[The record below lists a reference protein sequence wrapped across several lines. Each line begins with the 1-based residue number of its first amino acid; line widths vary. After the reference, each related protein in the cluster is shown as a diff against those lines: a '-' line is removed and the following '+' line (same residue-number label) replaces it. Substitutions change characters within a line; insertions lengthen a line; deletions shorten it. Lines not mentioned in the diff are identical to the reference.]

1 MAAHGAVLASGEWW
15 ARGVRSGRRR
25 WADDRE
31 RAGPSLRVRN
41 APTTVDG
48 GEAGFAVAP
57 SRRSSGYGYRARP
70 WPVAPC
76 GAAGPPL
83 RGADY
88 DAVRGPVLARLR
100 AAPAHK
106 EQPRSHPLPLPHL
119 ISLPLPLPLPL
130 HLLIP
135 LPLPLL
141 ISLPLPVPL
150 PLRLDLP
157 TRGNAVSPGVHVRRP
172 GARSDLKGTTTMAFA
187 SLRRG
192 GRRWR
197 FGDWPVA
204 MQLTVGPV
212 ALLTVL
218 VLTVGLALGVYFRT
232 RTTSAAVVA
241 TYNLLQDSAELTRL
255 VVDQETGVRG
265 FALARDEAFLEP
277 YLQAR
282 GESRLLLASLEA
294 RVAGEPQQ
302 LGRLTRTAATLE
314 EWEANAATPMI
325 NATRSG
331 GDPGVIVRTGAGR
344 QRIDAIR
351 GELHDFQA
359 SAARSLAE
367 RQITD
372 QRIRLAVVAAFL
384 LTLGLAVLAC
394 RLALAA
400 AAVCAIVAIVAP
412 GGGAVPNGAGG
423 PAGGAN
429 ELAAT
434 ARAFDSMTDA
444 LTASR
449 AEEAAAGR
457 ALREQILLAGRAESE
472 TRAVLDATAE
482 AITLVDPDRRVRLLN
497 RAFVE
502 GFGLV
507 PAEILGQDFRSLGPH
522 VERIFEDPQTFLRLV
537 AGTAADSSRRFSA
550 DVRQRWPRRRELS
563 LFTTPVGTPDGTNL
577 GRLYVLQDVTA
588 EREAA
593 RLREERRRQL
603 EEELHRAAQL
613 QADLLPREAPAVPG
627 FELAARCL
635 PAREVGG
642 DFFDWHE
649 PVTGE
654 VTFTLGDVMGK
665 GLPAALL
672 MATVRAAL
680 EGVARRSP
688 PAEAVEAV
696 AAATERDLERAGAFV
711 TLFHARANTTTRC
724 VEYADAG
731 HGHDFVRRASGE
743 VEGLPVRGLPLG
755 VLPEQTYLGGTVQLA
770 PGDALVVY
778 SDGLVD
784 ARPDLDLTPVSI
796 SRALDGAASAA
807 AIVERLVSLAE
818 GGPERA
824 LPDDLTVVVLRCRD
838 APEAD

>member
-1 MAAHGAVLASGEWW
+1 
-15 ARGVRSGRRR
+15 
-25 WADDRE
+25 
-31 RAGPSLRVRN
+31 
-41 APTTVDG
+41 
-48 GEAGFAVAP
+48 
-57 SRRSSGYGYRARP
+57 
-70 WPVAPC
+70 
-76 GAAGPPL
+76 
-83 RGADY
+83 
-88 DAVRGPVLARLR
+88 
-100 AAPAHK
+100 
-106 EQPRSHPLPLPHL
+106 
-119 ISLPLPLPLPL
+119 
-130 HLLIP
+130 
-135 LPLPLL
+135 
-141 ISLPLPVPL
+141 
-150 PLRLDLP
+150 
-157 TRGNAVSPGVHVRRP
+157 
-172 GARSDLKGTTTMAFA
+172 MAFA

-400 AAVCAIVAIVAP
+400 ARGVSEPARALAAAATRIAAGDLSVRVGAAVAAA
-412 GGGAVPNGAGG
+412 GGDDGADGSGGSGGAVPNGAGG

-635 PAREVGG
+635 PAHLAGG

>member
-1 MAAHGAVLASGEWW
+1 MTL
-15 ARGVRSGRRR
+15 
-25 WADDRE
+25 
-31 RAGPSLRVRN
+31 
-41 APTTVDG
+41 
-48 GEAGFAVAP
+48 
-57 SRRSSGYGYRARP
+57 
-70 WPVAPC
+70 
-76 GAAGPPL
+76 
-83 RGADY
+83 
-88 DAVRGPVLARLR
+88 
-100 AAPAHK
+100 
-106 EQPRSHPLPLPHL
+106 
-119 ISLPLPLPLPL
+119 
-130 HLLIP
+130 
-135 LPLPLL
+135 
-141 ISLPLPVPL
+141 
-150 PLRLDLP
+150 
-157 TRGNAVSPGVHVRRP
+157 
-172 GARSDLKGTTTMAFA
+172 A
-187 SLRRG
+187 SLRPG

-197 FGDWPVA
+197 FGNWPVA
-204 MQLTVGPV
+204 LQLTVGPV

-232 RTTSAAVVA
+232 RTTSAAVIA
-241 TYNLLQDSAELTRL
+241 TYALLDDSSELTRL
-255 VVDQETGVRG
+255 VIDQETSMRG

-277 YLQAR
+277 YLLAGGEAR
-282 GESRLLLASLEA
+282 RLLASLGA
-294 RVAGEPQQ
+294 RVAADPEQ
-302 LGRLTRTAATLE
+302 LGRLTRTQAVLDD
-314 EWEANAATPMI
+314 WETNAAGPI
-325 NATRSG
+325 IAAARAG
-331 GDPGVIVRTGAGR
+331 GDPGAIVRSGAG
-344 QRIDAIR
+344 QRRTDVIR
-351 GELHDFQA
+351 AELRAFQA
-359 SAARSLAE
+359 AAAGSLAQ
-367 RQITD
+367 RQAAD
-372 QRIRLAVVAAFL
+372 QRIRLVVVAAFL
-384 LTLGLAVLAC
+384 LNLGLAVLAC
-394 RLALAA
+394 LLALAA
-400 AAVCAIVAIVAP
+400 ARGISAPARALAAAATRIAAGDLSVRVGAAVAASGGGEAP
-412 GGGAVPNGAGG
+412 GPGPA
-423 PAGGAN
+423 PAGGGN

-434 ARAFDSMTDA
+434 ARAFDAMTDA
-444 LTASR
+444 LTAARS
-449 AEEAAAGR
+449 EEAAAGR

-482 AITLVDPDRRVRLLN
+482 AITLVDPDRKVRLLN

-522 VERIFEDPQTFLRLV
+522 VERIFDDPQTFLRLV

-550 DVRQRWPRRRELS
+550 DVRQRWPRQRELS
-563 LFTTPVGTPDGTNL
+563 LFTSPVIAPDGTTL
-577 GRLYVLQDVTA
+577 GRLYALRDVTA

-603 EEELHRAAQL
+603 EEELQRAAQL

-649 PVTGE
+649 PVSGE
-654 VTFTLGDVMGK
+654 VTLTLGDVMGK

-672 MATVRAAL
+672 MATVRAAI

-711 TLFHARANTTTRC
+711 TLFHARANAATRC

-731 HGHDFVRRASGE
+731 HGHDFVRRASGA

-755 VLPEQTYLGGTVQLA
+755 VLPEQTYRGGTVQLA

-796 SRALDGAASAA
+796 SRALDGAASAV

-818 GGPERA
+818 GGPGNA
-824 LPDDLTVVVLRCRD
+824 LPDDLTVVVLRCRE
-838 APEAD
+838 APEAG